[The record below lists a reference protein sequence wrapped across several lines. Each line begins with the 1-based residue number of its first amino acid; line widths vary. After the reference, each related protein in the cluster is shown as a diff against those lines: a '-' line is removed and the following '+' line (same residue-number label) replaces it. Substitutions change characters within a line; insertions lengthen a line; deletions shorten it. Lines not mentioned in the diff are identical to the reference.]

1 MTVIENKSTEIQIVS
16 KGTINPTRE
25 TMVAIIK
32 PDALSHKDAIVQRI
46 QQEGFNILQESIFKI
61 TIEQARELYGNQNDY
76 SAINEFIE
84 WVSSSD
90 LCALVIEKEN
100 AIKDFTELLGSK
112 NSSKARKKK
121 PKSLRALYGKDRF
134 YNAVDGSESLE
145 NAQKEIKILFSQ
157 PKQSSSN
164 GSTEM
169 MNEMMSDPLPS
180 PAASPVI
187 EGSQSREI
195 ALCNQSVPAA
205 KEKDT
210 AQNVLEGA
218 SEQQKG
224 ISDTA
229 TEPTIISAKIE
240 ETNNPVQI
248 ALTDVT
254 GKVKEEQTS
263 ESAVQEEP
271 NMDTATHDVSVQQDN
286 SAKVEEPSEPVTQ
299 DEIKTDGATQNIST
313 DVSVQQRVSD
323 EIEQQVLLTAK
334 EEVEINDSGA
344 TSSISKDD
352 SVQHSGLAKEQEQE
366 SISDIKNEEK
376 SVVASATDVIHVFS
390 TEKQNDVIE
399 KEEQGQMLVTKEEEE
414 KEMSVEK
421 KDDINA
427 SQEALE
433 EVSSR
438 LNDTNKVKE
447 QISITEVKE
456 KTSISD
462 STPDTLIDTSSE
474 QQNVASNDSSTKT
487 SESFQDK
494 STKTSESLK
503 LSPASSNNSVGNERR
518 RVKVPLEKPA
528 PSSSRL
534 RQPLIKNTTKPS
546 INLRKPTLSKVDRKP
561 IPSELLK
568 DVKGTS
574 RIAKLSPT
582 KASEEKKSTETAHLV
597 KKKATKPSKN
607 LPRVALL
614 TNQKPK
620 PETEQQE
627 TKQPEAKKKR
637 TSSTKDFINRLTAP
651 TVASINKKSETNND
665 AQPAMRVKKQT
676 NTVKSSKVS
685 PHDIVTKVN
694 D

>member
-1 MTVIENKSTEIQIVS
+1 
-16 KGTINPTRE
+16 
-25 TMVAIIK
+25 
-32 PDALSHKDAIVQRI
+32 
-46 QQEGFNILQESIFKI
+46 
-61 TIEQARELYGNQNDY
+61 
-76 SAINEFIE
+76 
-84 WVSSSD
+84 
-90 LCALVIEKEN
+90 
-100 AIKDFTELLGSK
+100 
-112 NSSKARKKK
+112 
-121 PKSLRALYGKDRF
+121 
-134 YNAVDGSESLE
+134 
-145 NAQKEIKILFSQ
+145 
-157 PKQSSSN
+157 
-164 GSTEM
+164 M

-195 ALCNQSVPAA
+195 ALCDQSVPAA

-218 SEQQKG
+218 SEQQKANY
-224 ISDTA
+224 DTA
-229 TEPTIISAKIE
+229 TEPIIISVKIE
-240 ETNNPVQI
+240 ETSNPVQI
-248 ALTDVT
+248 ALTDAS

-263 ESAVQEEP
+263 ESAVQEGP
-271 NMDTATHDVSVQQDN
+271 NMDAATHDVSVQQDN
-286 SAKVEEPSEPVTQ
+286 SAKVEEPSEPVTLE
-299 DEIKTDGATQNIST
+299 EIKTDGATENIST
-313 DVSVQQRVSD
+313 DVSVQQRVSE
-323 EIEQQVLLTAK
+323 EIEKVLLIAK

-376 SVVASATDVIHVFS
+376 SVVASATDVIHEFS

-399 KEEQGQMLVTKEEEE
+399 KEEQDQVLATKEEE
-414 KEMSVEK
+414 KEMNVGK

-433 EVSSR
+433 EISSH
-438 LNDTNKVKE
+438 LNDINKVKE

-456 KTSISD
+456 KTSISN
-462 STPDTLIDTSSE
+462 STPDTVIDNSSE
-474 QQNVASNDSSTKT
+474 QQNVTSNDSSTKT
-487 SESFQDK
+487 TESFQDK
-494 STKTSESLK
+494 STKTSESVK
-503 LSPASSNNSVGNERR
+503 LSPVSSNNSVGNERR

-534 RQPLIKNTTKPS
+534 RQPLIKNTTKSS
-546 INLRKPTLSKVDRKP
+546 INLGKPTLRKVDRKP

-582 KASEEKKSTETAHLV
+582 KASEEKKSTETEHLV
-597 KKKATKPSKN
+597 KKKAAKPSKN

-614 TNQKPK
+614 ANQKPK

-685 PHDIVTKVN
+685 PHDIVTKRSSTVQAKEARS
-694 D
+694 